1 VNPGSVGLFI
11 LKQFICPL
19 KLTRKYLFTNVQNWN
34 NILVEQHVEEDSKI
48 RKDARE
54 RRPSDKP
61 GWSWKRFH
69 HELSQDHLGVPF
81 NRGR

>member
-1 VNPGSVGLFI
+1 MNPGPIGLFI
-11 LKQFICPL
+11 LKQFICLL
-19 KLTRKYLFTNVQNWN
+19 KLTRKYLFTNIQNWN

-54 RRPSDKP
+54 RRPSDKQ

-69 HELSQDHLGVPF
+69 YELSQDHLGVPF